1 MDHHLRWIDKEHM
14 SKRSLKIKLPFE
26 IAQELAKVAEA
37 TQRSTGFIAL
47 RALSA
52 APKAPAAA
60 AALSVAFELTLD
72 EDDAANTL
80 TKITAASGD
89 RSVDEALAAAWVATR
104 DRFSKFLSKET
115 SARQAE
121 QADELDESLR
131 EAEAPGTTAARLDE
145 LSSSAYPRVR
155 ALVAA
160 HPNATAKS
168 LALLSRDKE
177 PYVRDAVE
185 NRTLKRGRAVG

>member
-1 MDHHLRWIDKEHM
+1 M
-14 SKRSLKIKLPFE
+14 SKRSLNIKLPFE
-26 IAQELAKVAEA
+26 IAQEITQVAQS

-60 AALSVAFELTLD
+60 VSKAVAFELTLD

-80 TKITAASGD
+80 TKITATSGD
-89 RSVDEALAAAWVATR
+89 CSVDEALAAAWLATR

-115 SARQAE
+115 SAQQAE
-121 QADELDESLR
+121 QADELDESLWQ
-131 EAEAPGTTAARLDE
+131 AAAPQTTAARLDE
-145 LSSSAYPRVR
+145 LCSSDYPRVR

-160 HPNATAKS
+160 HPNATAKA
-168 LALLSRDKE
+168 LAQLSRDKE

-185 NRTLKRGRAVG
+185 NRTLKRGRADG